1 MRRSGSEK
9 FFAAWCGAR
18 RFDGEARKN
27 VRKFDFNSVDGI
39 GQTTVKSGAR
49 QQAKILARMLMY
61 AEMEAGE
68 INSSATVAAIQAAL
82 AALKRDYGFSDGEIL
97 QGELQGV
104 N

>member
-1 MRRSGSEK
+1 MLRSKSAR

-27 VRKFDFNSVDGI
+27 VRKFDFNAADGI
-39 GQTTVKSGAR
+39 GQTTIKSGAR
-49 QQAKILARMLMY
+49 QQAKVLARMLMY

-68 INSSATVAAIQAAL
+68 INSSATVVAIQGAV
-82 AALKRDYGFSDGEIL
+82 AALKRDYGLSDCEIL